1 MWWITLGPLLIV
13 LLTVAYLTG
22 AVAGRRHQAE
32 LNEVEF
38 QNRLDKEQ
46 KEGKRQ

>member
-22 AVAGRRHQAE
+22 AAAGKKHQAE
-32 LNEVEF
+32 LDEAEF
-38 QNRLDKEQ
+38 QNRLAKER
-46 KEGKRQ
+46 KEGKR